1 MRQPGRGSTKR
12 SSLAAP
18 EHYADLRRIV
28 VAFDEDTFALVRD
41 RALAEQTSFAEQIR
55 RMVEWGLESP
65 VCEQEIEQPRK
76 KPYSLKGRYGY
87 RKSKPACLNG
97 SERRK
102 GPKSRPVAIT
112 LAERA

>member
-1 MRQPGRGSTKR
+1 MSNR
-12 SSLAAP
+12 
-18 EHYADLRRIV
+18 
-28 VAFDEDTFALVRD
+28 
-41 RALAEQTSFAEQIR
+41 
-55 RMVEWGLESP
+55 
-65 VCEQEIEQPRK
+65 PRK
-76 KPYSLKGRYGY
+76 FPSTRRKGFAIQGRYGY